1 VAPASAVSI
10 RLAASQTVSPSG
22 TPPSVPR
29 CPGASEVT
37 RGGGKPPAGRGAGTR
52 VPRRPDPSSPVF
64 APAHVAGVAEPVT
77 VTVARDVRPDQRA
90 AFERWAAEVL
100 GLAAESPGNLGT
112 SLLRPG
118 PGSDRYHL
126 VYRFADGDSLARWE
140 RSAERQD
147 ALERVEHLAEGAD
160 YARVAG
166 LDSFFTALTPPRPGP
181 RWRLT
186 VLTIAAVFAIT
197 LAFQVLLG
205 PLVAAWPL
213 PARLLLSATV
223 VVVLLGQVVMPRLT
237 RWFARWLRGR
247 R

>member
-1 VAPASAVSI
+1 M
-10 RLAASQTVSPSG
+10 
-22 TPPSVPR
+22 
-29 CPGASEVT
+29 
-37 RGGGKPPAGRGAGTR
+37 
-52 VPRRPDPSSPVF
+52 
-64 APAHVAGVAEPVT
+64 APAHVAAVAEPVT

-90 AFERWAAEVL
+90 AFEQWAAEVL
-100 GLAAESPGNLGT
+100 GLAGAFPGNLGT

-126 VYRFADGDSLARWE
+126 VYRFADGESLARWE
-140 RSAERQD
+140 RSPERQA
-147 ALERVEHLAEGAD
+147 ALERVEHLAESAD

-186 VLTIAAVFAIT
+186 LLTIAAVFTIT
-197 LAFQVLLG
+197 LAFQLLLG
-205 PLVAAWPL
+205 PWLVSWPL

-223 VVVLLGQVVMPRLT
+223 VVVLLGQVIMPRLT
-237 RWFARWLRGR
+237 RWFAPWLRGR